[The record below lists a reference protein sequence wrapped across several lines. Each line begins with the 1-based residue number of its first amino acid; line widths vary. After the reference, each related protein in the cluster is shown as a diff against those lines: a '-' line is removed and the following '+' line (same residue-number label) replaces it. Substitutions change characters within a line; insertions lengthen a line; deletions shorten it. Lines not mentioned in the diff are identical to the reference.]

1 MEVLNLDLI
10 IQISKN
16 NDAEKLQEDH
26 KVRCNMAHLMVQ
38 TVCVLVGS
46 SSAHECKILKSLCK
60 STLKLQQLN
69 SDFYTIKYFQ
79 ICNVNYVKLCAPLL
93 LKVSKFPNE
102 FMKSSFLPKYERNIV
117 KISALQCGTVQGRNP
132 YNISFIFWEKR

>member
-16 NDAEKLQEDH
+16 NEAEKLQEDH
-26 KVRCNMAHLMVQ
+26 KVHCNMAHLMVQ

-46 SSAHECKILKSLCK
+46 SSAHECKILKTLCK

-69 SDFYTIKYFQ
+69 SDFT
-79 ICNVNYVKLCAPLL
+79 LL
-93 LKVSKFPNE
+93 NIFKFA
-102 FMKSSFLPKYERNIV
+102 M
-117 KISALQCGTVQGRNP
+117 
-132 YNISFIFWEKR
+132 